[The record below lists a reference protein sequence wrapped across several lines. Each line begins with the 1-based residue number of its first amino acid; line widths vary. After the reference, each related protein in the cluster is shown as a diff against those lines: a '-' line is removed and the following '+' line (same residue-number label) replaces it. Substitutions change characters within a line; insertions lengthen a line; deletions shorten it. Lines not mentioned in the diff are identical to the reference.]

1 MIIRGIFTNTKLSPE
16 RMNSETTVPYIVANE
31 CPGLKRGDLVQLV
44 GYDSKFQ
51 VVWTY
56 ASSREQESY
65 ETVTISEINGKQ
77 INTIGKN
84 ISSMEQFGK
93 MDMSDVF
100 GDLTKDMYD
109 DFMPQAEEG
118 GEDLATSFIYREC
131 AEKWDIYHIHV
142 EHGGYYGV
150 ERVSNSWKPYV
161 GDNLIISDKEHV
173 GESIARI
180 VSNSYGQQ
188 TNS

>member
-31 CPGLKRGDLVQLV
+31 PIHKTLPKEAVTHYIGD
-44 GYDSKFQ
+44 
-51 VVWTY
+51 
-56 ASSREQESY
+56 EC
-65 ETVTISEINGKQ
+65 
-77 INTIGKN
+77 
-84 ISSMEQFGK
+84 
-93 MDMSDVF
+93 
-100 GDLTKDMYD
+100 
-109 DFMPQAEEG
+109 